1 MTKWMT
7 YIVICTLRVKSKY
20 VPTTETYEHCKIF
33 SPYILDHMH
42 FHIHSYPLEIIVTYK
57 MSALILTDIWHYK
70 MSALILTD
78 IWHLCKSFYKRGWS
92 ATVNPVLKRPD
103 KLDKTKVLKTFMS
116 YLSLKCQQLW
126 HFNIY

>member
-20 VPTTETYEHCKIF
+20 VPATETYEHCKIF

-70 MSALILTD
+70 MSVLILTD

-103 KLDKTKVLKTFMS
+103 KTRQNKGLKDIHELFVLKMS
-116 YLSLKCQQLW
+116 TIMA
-126 HFNIY
+126 F